1 MLVGRFVVAP
11 GAFGGCLAVSWSDKH
26 NARLCFIFVT
36 QKIAGAWMRS
46 RGWRHVIRPARAVR
60 IISLISYRRTER
72 EMEGE
77 MERAGETL
85 PQPTVIIRMNG
96 MGAEDVLLNGC
107 CTNGSKEKKVTD

>member
-1 MLVGRFVVAP
+1 MWLRWGW
-11 GAFGGCLAVSWSDKH
+11 GAGGCLAVSWSDKY

-72 EMEGE
+72 ERE

-85 PQPTVIIRMNG
+85 PQPVVIIIING
-96 MGAEDVLLNGC
+96 MAAEDVLLNGC
-107 CTNGSKEKKVTD
+107 GANGSKEEKGDRLRD